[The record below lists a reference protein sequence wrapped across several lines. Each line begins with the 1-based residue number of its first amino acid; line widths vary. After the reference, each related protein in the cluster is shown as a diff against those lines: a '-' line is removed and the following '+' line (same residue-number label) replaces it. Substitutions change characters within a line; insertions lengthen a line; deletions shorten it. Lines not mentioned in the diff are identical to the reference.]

1 MGAKME
7 QIEKNVVK
15 LTIEVDAAAFE
26 AAMEKSYQKNK
37 GRFVLQGFRKGKAP
51 RNVITRMYGESVF
64 YEDAINFACPAAYE
78 VAVEELGLDPVD
90 RPEIDVEDIGTGK
103 ALVFT
108 ATVTCKPEVVLGDY
122 KGLKVEKEAVLVTD
136 EDVEKELDRVRQ
148 RNSRLVTVEDRAV
161 QDGDTIS
168 IDFEGFTDGVAFEGG
183 KGTDY
188 TLVIGSNTFIPGFE
202 AQLVGAPLNQE
213 VEVNVS
219 FPEEYHAAELA
230 GKPALFKV
238 TVKEIKYREMPDLDD
253 EFAKDVSEFDTL
265 EEYKADLRKS
275 LTSKAQEAADHKFE
289 EAVLKAAAD
298 NLSVEIPDA
307 MVENQLNQMMRQFD
321 MNLRYQ
327 GMDLKRYMQMM
338 GMQEEQ
344 MRADFRDSARE
355 QVRTSLLVEAVV
367 KAEGLV
373 ATDEMVEAELADMA
387 KQYGQSAEEIRKQL
401 DEHGMEHVGENA
413 CSKAAVKL
421 MVDSAVAG

>member
-37 GRFVLQGFRKGKAP
+37 GRFALQGFRKGKAP
-51 RNVITRMYGESVF
+51 RNIITRMYGESVF
-64 YEDAINFACPAAYE
+64 YEDAINFACPTAYE
-78 VAVEELGLDPVD
+78 AAVEELGLEPVD
-90 RPEIDVEDIGTGK
+90 RPEIDVEDIGSGK

-122 KGLKVEKEAVLVTD
+122 KGLKVAKDAVLVTD

-148 RNSRLVTVEDRAV
+148 RNSRLVTVEDRNV
-161 QDGDTIS
+161 QDGDTLT
-168 IDFEGFTDGVAFEGG
+168 IDFEGFTDGVAFDGG

-238 TVKEIKYREMPDLDD
+238 TVKEIKYREMPELDD

-265 EEYKADLRKS
+265 EEYKADLRRS
-275 LTSKAQEAADHKFE
+275 LTEKAQESAAHKYE
-289 EAVLKAAAD
+289 EAVLKAAAA
-298 NLSVEIPDA
+298 NLTVEIPDA
-307 MVENQLNQMMRQFD
+307 MVESQLNQMMRQFD

-355 QVRTSLLVEAVV
+355 QVLTSLLIEAVV
-367 KAEGLV
+367 KAEGIK
-373 ATDEMVEAELADMA
+373 ATEEMIEAELADMA

>member
-37 GRFVLQGFRKGKAP
+37 GRFALQGFRKGKAP
-51 RNVITRMYGESVF
+51 RNIITRMYGESVF

-78 VAVEELGLDPVD
+78 AAVEELGLEPVD
-90 RPEIDVEDIGTGK
+90 RPEIDVEDIGSGK

-108 ATVTCKPEVVLGDY
+108 ATVTCKPEVVLGEY

-148 RNSRLVTVEDRAV
+148 RNSRLVTVEDRNV
-161 QDGDTIS
+161 QDGDTLT
-168 IDFEGFTDGVAFEGG
+168 IDFEGFTDGVAFDGG

-213 VEVNVS
+213 VDVNVS

-238 TVKEIKYREMPDLDD
+238 TVKEIKYREMPELDD

-265 EEYKADLRKS
+265 EEYKADLRKN
-275 LTSKAQEAADHKFE
+275 LTTKAQEAADRKFE
-289 EAVLKAAAD
+289 EAVLKAAAA
-298 NLSVEIPDA
+298 NLTVEIPDA
-307 MVENQLNQMMRQFD
+307 MVETQLGQMMRQFD

-355 QVRTSLLVEAVV
+355 QVLTSLLVEAVV
-367 KAEGLV
+367 KAEGIK
-373 ATDEMVEAELADMA
+373 ASDEMIEAELADMA

-421 MVDSAVAG
+421 MVESAVAG

>member
-37 GRFVLQGFRKGKAP
+37 GRFALQGFRKGKAP

-64 YEDAINFACPAAYE
+64 YEDAINFACPTAYE
-78 VAVEELGLDPVD
+78 AAVEELGLEPVD
-90 RPEIDVEDIGTGK
+90 RPEIDVEDIGSGK

-161 QDGDTIS
+161 LDGDTLS

-213 VEVNVS
+213 VEVNVN
-219 FPEEYHAAELA
+219 FPEEYHSAELA

-238 TVKEIKYREMPDLDD
+238 TVKEIKYREMPELDD

-265 EEYKADLRKS
+265 EDYKADLRRN
-275 LTSKAQEAADHKFE
+275 LTEKAQEAGARKFE
-289 EAVLKAAAD
+289 EAVLKAAAA
-298 NLSVEIPDA
+298 NLTVEIPDA
-307 MVENQLNQMMRQFD
+307 MVENQLSQMMRQFD

-367 KAEGLV
+367 KAENLT
-373 ATDEMVEAELADMA
+373 ATDEMIEAELADMA